1 MTMMKPPTKRNQP
14 LIFFY
19 RYGAFTAPF
28 FIYIT
33 QLLK

>member
-1 MTMMKPPTKRNQP
+1 MMKPPTKRNHT

-28 FIYIT
+28 FIHIP